1 MEERMLQKLRDWW
14 RSLKC
19 DVVAIWLASR
29 DPRVPWYTR
38 VLAIAVAGYAFS
50 PIDLIPNF
58 IPVLGYVDDAI
69 VLPLGVLL
77 ILRLIPREI
86 MAEHRVSATRLADSP
101 RSRTASVIIAVIWLS
116 VTVVS
121 AWFSYRYFFR

>member
-1 MEERMLQKLRDWW
+1 MEERMLQKLRDWG

-101 RSRTASVIIAVIWLS
+101 GSRTASVIVAVIWLS

>member
-1 MEERMLQKLRDWW
+1 MEERMLQKLRDWG

-121 AWFSYRYFFR
+121 AWFSYRYFFG

>member
-1 MEERMLQKLRDWW
+1 MEERMLQKLRDWG

-58 IPVLGYVDDAI
+58 IPILGYVDDAI

-77 ILRLIPREI
+77 ILRLIPKEI
-86 MAEHRVSATRLADSP
+86 MAEHRVSATQLADSP
-101 RSRTASVIIAVIWLS
+101 RSGTGSVIIAVIWLS
-116 VTVVS
+116 ITLVS
-121 AWFSYRYFFR
+121 AWFGYHYFFR